1 MQYLP
6 SMFLVN
12 KIKFLFVLFLSLF
25 FKNKANKKIN
35 FIYIFF
41 MHANYHTCCI
51 LCVCG
56 HVHVQLLA
64 LVSQDT
70 AWIALRDGGICWWG
84 LSIGGNLRSIFDYS
98 NLSPSWKRWT
108 SIKIIKIIM
117 NCVYKE
123 YEVKIKMV
131 HEQWLQLKI
140 TFLLDYNIKIVI

>member
-1 MQYLP
+1 MSSVYLYFSKTRQIKKSILFTYFSCMQ
-6 SMFLVN
+6 
-12 KIKFLFVLFLSLF
+12 II
-25 FKNKANKKIN
+25 A
-35 FIYIFF
+35 
-41 MHANYHTCCI
+41 HAASSV
-51 LCVCG
+51 CVCG

-98 NLSPSWKRWT
+98 NLSPSWKRWA

>member
-1 MQYLP
+1 MVSTKTMQYLP

-70 AWIALRDGGICWWG
+70 AWIALRDVGEFADGVYQLVGIWG
-84 LSIGGNLRSIFDYS
+84 VFLTIQTFHQAEND
-98 NLSPSWKRWT
+98 
-108 SIKIIKIIM
+108 
-117 NCVYKE
+117 E
-123 YEVKIKMV
+123 
-131 HEQWLQLKI
+131 HQLKSLKSSWTVCI
-140 TFLLDYNIKIVI
+140 RSMKLK